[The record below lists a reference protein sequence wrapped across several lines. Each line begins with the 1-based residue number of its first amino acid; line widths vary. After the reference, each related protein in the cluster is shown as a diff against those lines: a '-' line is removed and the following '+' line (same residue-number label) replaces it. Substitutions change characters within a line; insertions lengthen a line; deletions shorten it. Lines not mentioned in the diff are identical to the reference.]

1 MATRG
6 RPPTGR
12 NSDKPVTVY
21 LSPEDIGVCSEYVC
35 FFPKNIF
42 VYK

>member
-1 MATRG
+1 MASRG

-12 NSDKPVTVY
+12 SGDKSVTVY
-21 LSPEDIGVCSEYVC
+21 LPPEDVGVCSEYVC
-35 FFPKNIF
+35 FFPKSIY